1 MSERN
6 TSIGNPNTGLTK
18 TQARRPK
25 TGVAAPD
32 VAARLP
38 EKSPRIAPQ
47 RDPFNIL
54 AAFDRL
60 SKLLTRD
67 TEGQPKAG
75 VPPRG
80 YYLNILV

>member
-6 TSIGNPNTGLTK
+6 TSIGNPNSGLQQTPVS
-18 TQARRPK
+18 RPK
-25 TGVAAPD
+25 TGVTAPD
-32 VAARLP
+32 VSARVP
-38 EKSPRIAPQ
+38 EKSTRIAPQ
-47 RDPFNIL
+47 RDPYNIL

-60 SKLLTRD
+60 AKLLTRD